1 MEIGSPG
8 LTEQRSSFSERQS
21 MACRDKRS
29 ALLHYCSADTYR
41 APWLRPGKTAT
52 VSSVVKNCG
61 QTGEIFLNELKE
73 LRV

>member
-41 APWLRPGKTAT
+41 LRPGKTAT
-52 VSSVVKNCG
+52 VSSAVKNCG